1 MLMSFTEVVLE
12 LPFSVVSVN
21 INVQATLLM
30 CTFLIKYVYIH
41 SRHCFCG
48 ICV

>member
-1 MLMSFTEVVLE
+1 MAFTEVMHE

-30 CTFLIKYVYIH
+30 CTFSIKYVYIH
-41 SRHCFCG
+41 SRHCFSG
-48 ICV
+48 MYV